1 MIDVQ
6 VGNRRERLSTGTR
19 DRHLAEKKEQNII
32 DALRDDP
39 AVTSLELKRI
49 LRGERLAAIQERR
62 HEAKSWS
69 LKEACD
75 ACLRDRGEGGW
86 GTTLSNETY
95 KVNCG
100 QAQKYLTADVPVA
113 FVDQEKIEDYADFL
127 INDEENAKATVNRKL
142 FALMHVLAYA
152 KAHKQYPGDLPRWKP
167 YKEGDNAR
175 QFVLTAQDERA
186 IFDAIAKLDERED
199 GPKGATPSYEMLQ
212 TTWTI
217 SPFSQTSVVV
227 PARRSKFAGGT
238 STGSYSLE
246 WLVLSSGAK
255 GNRRED
261 ESERFHARIVF
272 CRSSNAAKQT
282 IRTGLSQG
290 YDASEQLSSG
300 I

>member
-1 MIDVQ
+1 MPLRLKGTAPTREADRRYYMIDVQ

-152 KAHKQYPGDLPRWKP
+152 KAHKQYPGDS
-167 YKEGDNAR
+167 
-175 QFVLTAQDERA
+175 AQVEA
-186 IFDAIAKLDERED
+186 I
-199 GPKGATPSYEMLQ
+199 
-212 TTWTI
+212 
-217 SPFSQTSVVV
+217 
-227 PARRSKFAGGT
+227 
-238 STGSYSLE
+238 
-246 WLVLSSGAK
+246 
-255 GNRRED
+255 
-261 ESERFHARIVF
+261 
-272 CRSSNAAKQT
+272 
-282 IRTGLSQG
+282 
-290 YDASEQLSSG
+290 
-300 I
+300 